1 MKTTCRLEESPV
13 DEGLNRFQT
22 YCVIFCFIFIC
33 ILLDEP
39 RARSFHGS
47 RQTASSLHRQAGAVA
62 AGANGRKKDNA
73 CCRRHHRS
81 REEPAGEKK
90 SCRRSE
96 QLMTCRLKPCG
107 SPMKP
112 SGRNRT
118 AFPFSCS
125 CLMIEPAGDT
135 RVPCWRKNPKDEP
148 AVKSREEPAGEK
160 KSKSWLNWG

>member
-1 MKTTCRLEESPV
+1 MN
-13 DEGLNRFQT
+13 EGLVTCSSNIPFP
-22 YCVIFCFIFIC
+22 CFLC
-33 ILLDEP
+33 P
-39 RARSFHGS
+39 R
-47 RQTASSLHRQAGAVA
+47 LAV
-62 AGANGRKKDNA
+62 K
-73 CCRRHHRS
+73 S

-148 AVKSREEPAGEK
+148 AICRDKMGTSPAEAPSTSISQWSTEDSFSCLSGQSRQCRDTPIKRRNQMKCKQSRLKTSQGHAEGFT
-160 KSKSWLNWG
+160 